1 METKFKKLMEK
12 EKAVIFD
19 LDLTTL
25 YHTNRSPYD
34 WSDLS
39 GDVLIKSV
47 GELMQSLAMQGYMI
61 LFVTGRPERV
71 RPQTK
76 AWLVEKLE
84 DGRLL
89 YDDEYK
95 LFMKQGIDYTKSY
108 LSKEVTLKKLQEEYD
123 ILMAFDDDNRC
134 ADMYVR
140 NGIIT
145 MMPMNYKVSPKK
157 VQQELE
163 FPKE

>member
-1 METKFKKLMEK
+1 MEEK

-19 LDLTTL
+19 LDNTIL
-25 YHTNRSPYD
+25 YHTNRSPFD

-39 GDVLIKSV
+39 GDKLIKSI
-47 GELMQSLAMQGYMI
+47 GELMQSLAMQGYII

-71 RPQTK
+71 RPQTE

-84 DGRLL
+84 DGGLL

-123 ILMAFDDDNRC
+123 ILIAFDDDNRC

-145 MMPMNYKVSPKK
+145 MMPMNYKVPPKK

-163 FPKE
+163 FPKEK

>member
-145 MMPMNYKVSPKK
+145 MMPMNYKVPPKK

>member
-47 GELMQSLAMQGYMI
+47 GELIQSLSMQGYMI
-61 LFVTGRPERV
+61 LLVTGRPERV

-84 DGRLL
+84 DGGLL

-145 MMPMNYKVSPKK
+145 MMPMNYKVPPKK

>member
-1 METKFKKLMEK
+1 MEEKK
-12 EKAVIFD
+12 KAVIFD

-39 GDVLIKSV
+39 GDKLIKNI
-47 GELMQSLAMQGYMI
+47 GCLLTMFAMQGYMI

-71 RPQTK
+71 RPMTQ
-76 AWLVEKLE
+76 AWLMNNLVETCYLYE
-84 DGRLL
+84 DEFELHMKPGI
-89 YDDEYK
+89 EY
-95 LFMKQGIDYTKSY
+95 TRSY
-108 LSKEVTLKKLQEEYD
+108 LSKEAKLKELQERYD
-123 ILMAFDDDNRC
+123 ILMAFDDDVKC
-134 ADMYVR
+134 SDMYVR

-145 MMPMNYKVSPKK
+145 MMPMNYKVPPKK